1 MRGPDTLRVLVGEDD
16 LDQREILGDIL
27 TGEGYQ
33 VELAGNANEFA
44 QRLDRAELAILDLH
58 GVSTPEVARALR
70 AVQPRPKLLL
80 VSGDPLLEAAARQ
93 LGADDFLGKPYDL
106 DLLLARVAHLSGRP

>member
-1 MRGPDTLRVLVGEDD
+1 MRVLIGEDD

-27 TGEGYQ
+27 TSEGYR
-33 VELAGNANEFA
+33 VELAGSANEFA
-44 QRLDRAELAILDLH
+44 QRLDQGAELAILDLH
-58 GVSTPEVARALR
+58 GISTPEVARALR
-70 AVQPRPKLLL
+70 TAKPRPKLLL